1 VPSDQEILAQLAQG
15 ELRELLDLIGSSDVE
30 ELELEVSGTQ
40 LSLRRAPAQPDRPAL
55 AVDEHA
61 APGPLGAESKN
72 FVVAELVG
80 FFHEPA
86 EPDGGVARPGL
97 RVRAGRVLG
106 TIESLNVPIPV
117 TAPIAGRL
125 VEVLV
130 EDGQPVEYG
139 QPLFLIEPG
148 DD

>member
-1 VPSDQEILAQLAQG
+1 MPSDQEILSRLAQG

-30 ELELEVSGTQ
+30 ELELEISGTR
-40 LSLRRAPAQPDRPAL
+40 LSLRRAPGQLDRAAL
-55 AVDEHA
+55 AVGEHA
-61 APGPLGAESKN
+61 TPGPVGAETN

-80 FFHEPA
+80 FFHHPA

-106 TIESLNVPIPV
+106 TIDSLNVPIPV
-117 TAPIAGRL
+117 TAPVAGRV

>member
-1 VPSDQEILAQLAQG
+1 VPSDQEILSWLAQG
-15 ELRELLDLIGSSDVE
+15 ELRELLDLVGASDVE
-30 ELELEVSGTQ
+30 ELELEISGTR
-40 LSLRRAPAQPDRPAL
+40 LSLRRAPRQSARAELTVEEP
-55 AVDEHA
+55 A
-61 APGPLGAESKN
+61 APGPVGAETS
-72 FVVAELVG
+72 FVVAEQVG

-86 EPDGGVARPGL
+86 DSDGGVARPGL
-97 RVRAGRVLG
+97 RIRAGQALG
-106 TIESLNVPIPV
+106 TIDSLNVPIPL

>member
-1 VPSDQEILAQLAQG
+1 MPSDQEILSRLAQG
-15 ELRELLDLIGSSDVE
+15 ELRELLDLVGASDVE
-30 ELELEVSGTQ
+30 ELELEISGTR
-40 LSLRRAPAQPDRPAL
+40 LSLRRAPRQPARAAL
-55 AVDEHA
+55 AVDLDA
-61 APGPLGAESKN
+61 APGPVGAGTN

-80 FFHEPA
+80 FFHELA
-86 EPDGGVARPGL
+86 EPDGGPLRPGL

-106 TIESLNVPIPV
+106 TIDSLNVPIPV